1 MALRIT
7 ATLTTIA
14 RALRGWVHQ
23 PAAPAADD
31 GGDYFEALAAQLLR
45 ESPAIALDTLIDRVA
60 EASLIDDCRHGGWVV
75 DCGLWGPGLY
85 RREAAA
91 AVRRLVG
98 QTLVLED
105 DGGWLAVLAA

>member
-1 MALRIT
+1 MVLQLT
-7 ATLTTIA
+7 ATLTRIA
-14 RALRGWVHQ
+14 RILRG
-23 PAAPAADD
+23 PAARPVAAADT

-60 EASLIDDCRHGGWVV
+60 EAALIDDYRRGGWVV
-75 DCGLWGPGLY
+75 DSGLWGPGLY